1 MSTLTKDEAIAQ
13 RTQEYAALAEAVTQT
28 QARHHQLT
36 EDARLLQQQLQQLK
50 LDQERVGHQL
60 LAAMRGDLVAAGF

>member
-1 MSTLTKDEAIAQ
+1 MPMTKADAVVQ
-13 RTQEYAALAEAVTQT
+13 RTREYAALAEAVTQT
-28 QARHHQLT
+28 RARHHQLT
-36 EDARLLQQQLQQLK
+36 EDARLLQQQLQQLQ